1 MWECILDPSDLIPFD
16 GDDVISYRRAKR
28 NPVIGPINR
37 RDAADL
43 LLFPKS
49 HRFPRRSHGVV
60 LSKFHFTKDQVLSV
74 LSHKVDLAL
83 AAAIILCQNPCAM
96 LRKITGSR
104 LFLIRAESSLVQLFF
119 FRIGILPSH
128 SLNQIRIKRNYG

>member
-1 MWECILDPSDLIPFD
+1 MWERILDPSDLIPFD

-37 RDAADL
+37 RDATDL
-43 LLFPKS
+43 LLFLIS